1 MLNLYNTFKYSR
13 SLKKYLNLLL
23 SNTVQLIV
31 LDWFWLVT
39 AYCKHLCSQVS
50 IFSSPRVKEM

>member
-23 SNTVQLIV
+23 SNTVNCV
-31 LDWFWLVT
+31 WFWLVT

-50 IFSSPRVKEM
+50 IFSRPRVKEL